1 MKWEWPVGGFY
12 RWVNYFCATNWFIS
26 MSYELKTATAADID
40 AIIALQEQIWEPT
53 YRAILDQEQINYMFQ
68 TIYSKE
74 ALEEQMVK
82 DRHEFVLAYNPDGQ
96 LTGFASFSRNTASP
110 ERFKLHKIYVLP
122 SEQGRGTGRLLLE
135 EVIRRS
141 LAVGGKR
148 LYLNVNRYN
157 KARQFYERLG
167 FAVVREE
174 DIPIGPYWMNDF
186 VLEKNLVDH

>member
-1 MKWEWPVGGFY
+1 
-12 RWVNYFCATNWFIS
+12 
-26 MSYELKTATAADID
+26 MSYELKTATVADID
-40 AIIALQEQIWEPT
+40 AIIALQEKIWEPT

-74 ALEEQMVK
+74 ALLDQMIKEQ
-82 DRHEFVLAYNPDGQ
+82 HEFVLVYAEGQ
-96 LTGFASFSRNTASP
+96 LTGFASFSRNPAEP

-122 SEQGRGTGRLLLE
+122 AEQGKGAGRLLLD

-141 LAVGGKR
+141 LTAGGNR

-167 FAVVREE
+167 FQMVREE

-186 VLEKNLVDH
+186 VLEKELVAH

>member
-1 MKWEWPVGGFY
+1 
-12 RWVNYFCATNWFIS
+12 
-26 MSYELKTATAADID
+26 MSYELKTATVADID
-40 AIIALQEQIWEPT
+40 AIIALQEKIWEPT

-74 ALEEQMVK
+74 ALLDQMIKEQ
-82 DRHEFVLAYNPDGQ
+82 HEFVLVYEEGQ
-96 LTGFASFSRNTASP
+96 LTGFASFSRNPAEP

-122 SEQGRGTGRLLLE
+122 AEQGKGAGRLLLD

-141 LAVGGKR
+141 LTAGGNR

-167 FAVVREE
+167 FQMVREE

-186 VLEKNLVDH
+186 VLEKELVAH